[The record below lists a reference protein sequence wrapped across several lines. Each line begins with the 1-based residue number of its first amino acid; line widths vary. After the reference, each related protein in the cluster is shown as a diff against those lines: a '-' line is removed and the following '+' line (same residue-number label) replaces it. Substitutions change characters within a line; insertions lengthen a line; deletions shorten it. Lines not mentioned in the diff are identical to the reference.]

1 MVMKEMAATRI
12 FMNVSSNLR
21 VSAKRSFGVCA
32 PALQK
37 VSDPIQQLFLD
48 KLRDYKTK
56 SSGGKLVDS
65 TPEIER
71 EWKQELGKL
80 AKQYGGS
87 EGADMTKF
95 PDFKFADVK
104 LDPINLQE

>member
-1 MVMKEMAATRI
+1 MAATRL
-12 FMNVSSNLR
+12 FMNVTPTLR
-21 VSAKRSFGVCA
+21 VTAKRNFGVCA

-48 KLRDYKTK
+48 KLREYKGK
-56 SSGGKLVDS
+56 SSGGKLVDA

-80 AKQYGGS
+80 AKHYGGS

-95 PDFKFADVK
+95 PDFKFADAK
-104 LDPINLQE
+104 LDPINLQD